1 MDRRHEAPPRLD
13 DHRGA
18 EGDNDEHD
26 GLAVMDA
33 IVCQLTGASEAVIA
47 QAHAQ
52 AASRAAASA
61 RAFTQSWD

>member
-1 MDRRHEAPPRLD
+1 MDRSHEASPRLD
-13 DHRGA
+13 DRRA
-18 EGDNDEHD
+18 TEGDEQD

-47 QAHAQ
+47 LAHAQ

-61 RAFTQSWD
+61 RAVTQPWD

>member
-1 MDRRHEAPPRLD
+1 MDRRYDTSFSLD
-13 DHRGA
+13 DFRAA
-18 EGDNDEHD
+18 EGSGDEQE

-33 IVCQLTGASEAVIA
+33 IVCQLTGASEALVA

-61 RAFTQSWD
+61 RAITHAWD